1 MAHNSFRV
9 AVASRVNHEVVYF
22 KNRYN
27 TPSPGFAFWP
37 WKCTTS
43 LREFLCKIFSQ
54 REFTSCREYYQDF
67 ASREDSRWDP
77 GGEFFSWWDPNKD
90 RILGG
95 IIAKVHGG
103 NFSRG
108 GSRWENWPP
117 WRDPGGILGGSCQD
131 PGTYFTRAVPR
142 KVFLVWTLLP
152 LCKFQFRFI
161 ISYKNLAFETP
172 FTLDFPMTF
181 LRWLWIFAG
190 TDKLSRKTAEVG
202 QSV

>member
-108 GSRWENWPP
+108 
-117 WRDPGGILGGSCQD
+117 DPAEKTGHLGGILAG
-131 PGTYFTRAVPR
+131 
-142 KVFLVWTLLP
+142 FLVDPARIPVPIL
-152 LCKFQFRFI
+152 Q
-161 ISYKNLAFETP
+161 
-172 FTLDFPMTF
+172 
-181 LRWLWIFAG
+181 
-190 TDKLSRKTAEVG
+190 G
-202 QSV
+202 QSQERFFWFEPYYHSANSSLDS